1 MMKKK
6 QSPDLNYGIVFI
18 LPAILFLSITSLI
31 PLAYSLGVSFTNLNL
46 LRPGQPI
53 QFVGLQNYSTGIRDG
68 EFLTAAW
75 NTILIVSVSLGLQ
88 LLIGLMLSLILSQE
102 RKGFRLWQTI
112 LLIPNIIAPVVV
124 GVLWRLMFNPDYGI
138 FKLGL
143 AQIGIDKPWLQHP
156 IWAKVAVIIVETW
169 TWTPFVML
177 TLIAGLKSLSDTPFE
192 AARID
197 GASGLQIFRY
207 ITMPLLKPVIAV
219 TLLLRLM
226 DAFKMFDSIYV
237 LTYGGPGLATEVLS
251 LRIYK
256 KGLKYFDIT
265 EASAQSWIFLI
276 CIFVISYI
284 IAKKFVQV
292 EKRIE

>member
-1 MMKKK
+1 
-6 QSPDLNYGIVFI
+6 
-18 LPAILFLSITSLI
+18 
-31 PLAYSLGVSFTNLNL
+31 
-46 LRPGQPI
+46 
-53 QFVGLQNYSTGIRDG
+53 
-68 EFLTAAW
+68 
-75 NTILIVSVSLGLQ
+75 
-88 LLIGLMLSLILSQE
+88 
-102 RKGFRLWQTI
+102 
-112 LLIPNIIAPVVV
+112 
-124 GVLWRLMFNPDYGI
+124 
-138 FKLGL
+138 
-143 AQIGIDKPWLQHP
+143 
-156 IWAKVAVIIVETW
+156 
-169 TWTPFVML
+169 
-177 TLIAGLKSLSDTPFE
+177 
-192 AARID
+192 
-197 GASGLQIFRY
+197 
-207 ITMPLLKPVIAV
+207 MPLLKPVIAV

>member
-1 MMKKK
+1 
-6 QSPDLNYGIVFI
+6 
-18 LPAILFLSITSLI
+18 
-31 PLAYSLGVSFTNLNL
+31 
-46 LRPGQPI
+46 
-53 QFVGLQNYSTGIRDG
+53 
-68 EFLTAAW
+68 
-75 NTILIVSVSLGLQ
+75 
-88 LLIGLMLSLILSQE
+88 
-102 RKGFRLWQTI
+102 
-112 LLIPNIIAPVVV
+112 
-124 GVLWRLMFNPDYGI
+124 
-138 FKLGL
+138 
-143 AQIGIDKPWLQHP
+143 
-156 IWAKVAVIIVETW
+156 
-169 TWTPFVML
+169 ML

-256 KGLKYFDIT
+256 KGLKYFIT

-276 CIFVISYI
+276 CVFVISYI
-284 IAKKFVQV
+284 IAKICTV
-292 EKRIE
+292 EKDRIKK

>member
-1 MMKKK
+1 
-6 QSPDLNYGIVFI
+6 
-18 LPAILFLSITSLI
+18 
-31 PLAYSLGVSFTNLNL
+31 
-46 LRPGQPI
+46 
-53 QFVGLQNYSTGIRDG
+53 
-68 EFLTAAW
+68 
-75 NTILIVSVSLGLQ
+75 
-88 LLIGLMLSLILSQE
+88 
-102 RKGFRLWQTI
+102 
-112 LLIPNIIAPVVV
+112 
-124 GVLWRLMFNPDYGI
+124 
-138 FKLGL
+138 
-143 AQIGIDKPWLQHP
+143 
-156 IWAKVAVIIVETW
+156 
-169 TWTPFVML
+169 ML
-177 TLIAGLKSLSDTPFE
+177 TLIAGLKSLSETPFE

>member
-1 MMKKK
+1 
-6 QSPDLNYGIVFI
+6 
-18 LPAILFLSITSLI
+18 LSITSLI
-31 PLAYSLGVSFTNLNL
+31 PLSYSLGVSFTNLNL

-143 AQIGIDKPWLQHP
+143 AQIGIDKPWLQNP
-156 IWAKVAVIIVETW
+156 IWAKFAVIIVETW

-226 DAFKMFDSIYV
+226 DAFKMFDSI
-237 LTYGGPGLATEVLS
+237 
-251 LRIYK
+251 
-256 KGLKYFDIT
+256 F
-265 EASAQSWIFLI
+265 
-276 CIFVISYI
+276 SYCS
-284 IAKKFVQV
+284 IAL
-292 EKRIE
+292 